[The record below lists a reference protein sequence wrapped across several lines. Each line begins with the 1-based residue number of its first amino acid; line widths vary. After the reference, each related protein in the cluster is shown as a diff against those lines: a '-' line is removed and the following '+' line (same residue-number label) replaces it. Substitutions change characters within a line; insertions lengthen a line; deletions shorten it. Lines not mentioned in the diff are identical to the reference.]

1 MHNPN
6 NETQQQT
13 QTGEYSK
20 KHPARTP
27 QGCSGHEKQGKP
39 EKLSQTG
46 RDWGNK
52 KTKCNVVSWSMR
64 PLMKNLVRSK

>member
-20 KHPARTP
+20 KYPARTP

-39 EKLSQTG
+39 EKPEETG
-46 RDWGNK
+46 VIRKLNAIWYPGQ
-52 KTKCNVVSWSMR
+52 
-64 PLMKNLVRSK
+64 